1 MKLVSWTTSLT
12 LRQKQPKLLAEALY
26 PLVVTQGAFTYTMQP
41 QNPNTKINL
50 DLIDQVVDR
59 IPEWTWT
66 VVKNRLVTDLVDA
79 MTTTILERLTGNPNG
94 DDRAQEILDDY
105 YASFDKNKD
114 LIVDSF
120 RIIGEEQTL
129 YSLDSLQLNKI
140 TEPINND

>member
-1 MKLVSWTTSLT
+1 
-12 LRQKQPKLLAEALY
+12 
-26 PLVVTQGAFTYTMQP
+26 MQP

-105 YASFDKNKD
+105 YASSDKNKD

-129 YSLDSLQLNKI
+129 YSLDSLQLDKI
-140 TEPINND
+140 TETINND

>member
-1 MKLVSWTTSLT
+1 
-12 LRQKQPKLLAEALY
+12 
-26 PLVVTQGAFTYTMQP
+26 MQP
-41 QNPNTKINL
+41 QNPNTGINL

-129 YSLDSLQLNKI
+129 YSLDSLQLDKI
-140 TEPINND
+140 TETINND